1 MAPTPITKPLIVVF
15 RKVDDE
21 WTVYGFRVSRFGD
34 LRLIDE
40 DKRDMSHH
48 QVLWTI
54 RGLQDQ
60 VLQSVKQKTVQVDL
74 FEATWNKYVNGTY
87 STEFDGV
94 VQEESGAAAREEAS
108 APEMSWNSR
117 ANPDMD
123 TLATFMREMIKIN
136 QESNQSLMSNV
147 MQLVG
152 RKDTQRMVI
161 NKFDGSNE
169 DPKTWMTMFERACE
183 TNNWYGDDMRINNIK
198 SYLVSGSAADKWFQ
212 SRIVD
217 HDCQQADFTT
227 WKLAFFAAFTQN
239 RVQTA
244 NKALNWQ
251 YRSGPI
257 MEYFW
262 EKERL
267 LKIAFPD
274 IQSDTFISLMLCGL
288 PTHLQTI
295 ALAMDPS
302 DKTTLVQCMQRLP
315 ATAKP
320 LRSDDQKTRINSQSY
335 EQRPK
340 FPVRG
345 NDKDKKSS
353 KKEDKS
359 KQGRVNTVREIT
371 DLKDKPKKEIQ
382 ESDFVNAVITQH
394 PDYSALDILP
404 LSLNG
409 ITVNAMLDTGASMD
423 LVSASVVSQNQWETS
438 PDKKIAVSF
447 NNTPF
452 IIKESVQV
460 TISGSLDAV
469 VLPEIK
475 ITAFVC
481 QDLSF
486 DCILSNPTMKRLNI
500 VLGITQAERI
510 TSLMIEKDNLI
521 RNFEDVKRRFPGIL
535 ETKKLPKH
543 EVAFTV
549 KVDAAPV
556 QNKPR
561 RLSREKY
568 FWTQTKIEEWKK
580 KGFIVESTSPWAS
593 PIVVVPKSNTP
604 EEKDFRLCIDYRTIN
619 LLAPLD
625 PFPFPII
632 DDVIVSLG
640 GCNVFSK
647 IDLKDGF
654 HLLGLT
660 AESRK
665 YSAFVT
671 PFGQYEWT
679 RLPFGYKNSPQ
690 LFQRVMTRI
699 LGELL
704 QDRRVVCYI
713 DDILIGTK
721 SMQEN
726 QSLVFQVLERLD
738 LNGLTIN
745 YKKCSFCVPSV
756 EFLGRIIDGN
766 TRTTKEESV
775 QKVRNMKEPVNRH
788 TLMVFLGLV
797 GHFQHFLPNF
807 ASIARPLNNLK
818 KKDVEWNFDE
828 NCKIAFKTLV
838 DLITQNPILSLPD
851 WSLPFE
857 LVTDASNFGTGAI
870 LYQRDLSKPRKQQL
884 RVIGYYSYTFTAA
897 EVNYNTSEKECL
909 AVKKAVYYF
918 RSYLEGKQFSLF
930 TDHQALESLMKMTE
944 PKGRLCR
951 WQVDLMSYSFTINH
965 RAGKLL
971 QDADAISRLCLD
983 IPVVNPVNSVLQL
996 KDDGSISPTNETKT
1010 LILRRYHDDPDS
1022 GGHDGVQRTIY
1033 KIRNRFP
1040 SWNGLTQDI
1049 KEYIKN
1055 CQVCQM
1061 TKFRFK
1067 QKYDLM
1073 ILSNHSDKPFHTI
1086 HLDYGELQKKAE
1098 GVAKTKSFI
1107 VLVDEFT
1114 RMVFTKPIRENTRSL
1129 IEWLKTLPVFNSIKV
1144 IVSDNGPSFS
1154 SKAMEDFTRDN
1165 NIRHIFTA
1173 VYHPES
1179 NGLAERKIRDLKMY
1193 FDLYPNF
1200 KWGWKKCL
1208 ELATKHQNNSYHS
1221 GIGCSPLFKY
1231 TGQVPRLPADKEFGV
1246 NHDKIIETPF
1256 TEAKV
1261 KAKRIKVRDYVN
1273 SKRLNSP
1280 PDIKVGDEI
1289 IYQSGLDG
1297 RKPKVKGPSVIKRVI
1312 SKDSFPK
1319 TLIVEENG
1327 KDKAVSMKD
1336 ALPFYQRT
1344 SSSKICYL
1352 FVAVLCLITPDTE
1365 AVFAKESPI
1374 LWMKSSSSVIDTV
1387 INVNHTV
1394 IFQSICDVLKP
1405 SKLITASQ
1413 SNQLKYWCLHETSQA
1428 LLPLQQICSHKQ
1440 GHTLGK
1446 RTTELERPKREL
1458 LTTLVIGVFTILANT
1473 AVTWYFVAPNREALR
1488 DIERK
1493 FNILQNE
1500 NSRFEAHLRA
1510 LAKDLEVVVERLDH
1524 LEDKVDYLQ
1533 QTYPQVS
1540 ILITDVN
1547 TQIHHVKEVTTKLV
1561 RNWQSEALV
1570 PSVVFDFL
1578 VPAVPNKFGIFMS
1591 QLHQLPNNALLE
1603 EAKAQ
1608 SCSVDMDTKL
1618 LSLQYQ
1624 VPLRKNDTAIHEA
1637 LAFQI
1642 QMNFT
1647 DDTTHETMT
1656 CLMEYIGPKYV
1667 TTDFNCTR
1675 ILDVPANVIGKLQF
1689 LHDSSIECHET
1700 PTTQLVYWRKKL
1712 NTCIKAS
1719 EARFPSQLVMTLSGA
1734 FVYCFGHD
1742 VTIGKQKF
1750 KCPNYVFRLT
1760 LEQDFRIAGYHYSPR
1775 ILRMSYQNFSMS
1787 DHLRINEQIYP
1798 HSYLDPILA
1807 DLKRVE
1813 KELDSEFIYKW
1824 EDYLYHPSMY
1834 VVLSLGLVCLILV
1847 ILLYCC
1853 WKQIASN
1860 QTFVFRARNQERQ
1873 EKIAM
1878 DTLGKPEGGFIS
1890 E

>member
-1 MAPTPITKPLIVVF
+1 MTNNTSNF
-15 RKVDDE
+15 D
-21 WTVYGFRVSRFGD
+21 S
-34 LRLIDE
+34 
-40 DKRDMSHH
+40 
-48 QVLWTI
+48 
-54 RGLQDQ
+54 
-60 VLQSVKQKTVQVDL
+60 QSYRSYC
-74 FEATWNKYVNGTY
+74 FE
-87 STEFDGV
+87 V
-94 VQEESGAAAREEAS
+94 VQSDSAAARQATS
-108 APEMSWNSR
+108 APEFPLGS
-117 ANPDMD
+117 APDLN
-123 TLATFMREMIKIN
+123 TLSVFMREMIKLN
-136 QESNQSLMSNV
+136 QESNQSLLNNV
-147 MQLVG
+147 LQLVG
-152 RKDTQRMVI
+152 RKDTQRMNI

-183 TNNWYGDDMRINNIK
+183 TNNWLNDELCINNLK
-198 SYLVSGSAADKWFQ
+198 SYLVPGSAADKWFQ
-212 SRIVD
+212 SRIID
-217 HDCQQADFTT
+217 DDCQQENFES
-227 WKLAFFAAFTQN
+227 WKTAFFAAFTQN
-239 RVQTA
+239 RIQTA
-244 NKALNWQ
+244 QKALNWQ

-274 IQSDTFISLMLCGL
+274 IQHETFTSLMLCGL
-288 PTHLQTI
+288 PSQLQTM
-295 ALAMDPS
+295 ALAMDTS
-302 DKTTLVQCMQRLP
+302 DKNSLTQCMQRLP
-315 ATAKP
+315 AIA
-320 LRSDDQKTRINSQSY
+320 RQSRVDDQRTRFNSSQDQKSGK
-335 EQRPK
+335 QVLK
-340 FPVRG
+340 G
-345 NDKDKKSS
+345 NEKDKKFP
-353 KKEDKS
+353 KKDDRP
-359 KQGRVNTVREIT
+359 KQGRVNQVSEKTE
-371 DLKDKPKKEIQ
+371 LKDTIDKNPREL
-382 ESDFVNAVITQH
+382 DAVNAVISKHSEYET
-394 PDYSALDILP
+394 LDILP
-404 LSLNG
+404 LLFNG
-409 ITVNAMLDTGASMD
+409 RTVNAMLDTGSSMD
-423 LVSASVVSQNQWETS
+423 LISDLIVKQNQWKTKR
-438 PDKKIAVSF
+438 DDRVAVSF

-460 TISGSLDAV
+460 TITGSLDSV
-469 VLPEIK
+469 TLPETV

-481 QDLSF
+481 KDLSF

-500 VLGITQAERI
+500 CLGITQAERI
-510 TSLMIEKDNLI
+510 MSLMVQRDNLI
-521 RNFEDVKRRFPGIL
+521 KCLEDVQKRFPKLL
-535 ETKKLPKH
+535 ETEKTPKH
-543 EVAFTV
+543 EVSFNIEAN
-549 KVDAAPV
+549 AAPITC
-556 QNKPR
+556 KPR

-568 FWTQTKIEEWKK
+568 FWTQRKIEEWKQ

-593 PIVVVPKSNTP
+593 PIVVVPKPTDES
-604 EEKDFRLCIDYRTIN
+604 EEKEFRLCIDYRMIN
-619 LLAPLD
+619 LLATLD

-632 DDVIVSLG
+632 DDVIVSFG

-690 LFQRVMTRI
+690 LFQRTMTRI

-721 SMQEN
+721 SLEEN
-726 QSLVFQVLERLD
+726 QSLVFQVLQRLD

-775 QKVRNMKEPVNRH
+775 EKVRNMKEPVNRH

-828 NCKIAFKTLV
+828 NCKKAFKTLV
-838 DLITQNPILSLPD
+838 DLITRNPILSLPD

-884 RVIGYYSYTFTAA
+884 RVIGYHSYTFTAA
-897 EVNYNTSEKECL
+897 ELNYNTSEKECL
-909 AVKKAVYYF
+909 AVKKAIYYF

-983 IPVVNPVNSVLQL
+983 IPVVNPVNTVFQL
-996 KDDGSISPTNETKT
+996 KSDREVSPTTETKT

-1040 SWNGLTQDI
+1040 SWKGLTNDV

-1055 CQVCQM
+1055 CGVCQM
-1061 TKFRFK
+1061 AKFRFK
-1067 QKYDLM
+1067 QKFDLM
-1073 ILSNHSDKPFHTI
+1073 VLSNHSNQPFHTV
-1086 HLDYGELQKKAE
+1086 HLDYGEIQKKAE
-1098 GVAKTKSFI
+1098 GVATTKSFI
-1107 VLVDEFT
+1107 TLVDEFT
-1114 RMVFTKPIRENTRSL
+1114 RMIFTKPIRENTRSL

-1144 IVSDNGPSFS
+1144 IVSDNGPSFT

-1165 NIRHIFTA
+1165 DIRHIFTA

-1179 NGLAERKIRDLKMY
+1179 NGLAERKIRDLKAY

-1200 KWGWKKCL
+1200 KWEWKKCL
-1208 ELATKHQNNSYHS
+1208 ESATKHQNNSYHS

-1246 NHDKIIETPF
+1246 NHDKITETPF
-1256 TEAKV
+1256 TEAEV
-1261 KAKRIKVRDYVN
+1261 QAKRIKVRDYVN

-1280 PDIKVGDEI
+1280 SDIKVGDEI
-1289 IYQSGLDG
+1289 IYQSGLEG
-1297 RKPKVKGPSVIKRVI
+1297 KKPRVKGPSTIKKVI

-1319 TLIVEENG
+1319 TLIVDDNG

-1344 SSSKICYL
+1344 SSSKICHL
-1352 FVAVLCLITPDTE
+1352 FLAVLCLIIPYSE
-1365 AVFAKESPI
+1365 AVFAKESPV
-1374 LWMKSSSSVIDTV
+1374 LWMKSSSSVIDTA
-1387 INVNHTV
+1387 ININHTV
-1394 IFQSICDVLKP
+1394 VFQSMCDVFQS
-1405 SKLITASQ
+1405 SKLVTASQ
-1413 SNQLKYWCLHETSQA
+1413 SKQLKYWCLHETGQA
-1428 LLPLQQICSHKQ
+1428 LLPLQQICSHRQ
-1440 GHTLGK
+1440 RHALGK
-1446 RTTELERPKREL
+1446 RTTELGRPKREVVTFL
-1458 LTTLVIGVFTILANT
+1458 IIGVFTILTNT
-1473 AVTWYFVAPNREALR
+1473 AVTWYFVASNREALR

-1493 FNILQNE
+1493 FNIIQNE
-1500 NSRFEAHLRA
+1500 NSRFEAHLKD
-1510 LAKDLEVVVERLDH
+1510 LAKDLGVVTQRLDA

-1547 TQIHHVKEVTTKLV
+1547 VQIHHFKQVSSKLV
-1561 RNWQSEALV
+1561 RNWRSEALV
-1570 PSVVFDFL
+1570 PPIIFDFL
-1578 VPAVPNKFGIFMS
+1578 VPAVPNKFGVSMS
-1591 QLHQLPNNALLE
+1591 QLHQLPNNALLD

-1608 SCSVDMDTKL
+1608 SCSVDLDTKL

-1624 VPLRKNDTAIHEA
+1624 VPLRKNDTTIHEA

-1642 QMNFT
+1642 QKNFT

-1667 TTDFNCTR
+1667 TTDSNCTR

-1689 LHDSSIECHET
+1689 LHDPSTKCHET
-1700 PTTQLVYWRKKL
+1700 PSTQVVYWRKKP
-1712 NTCIKAS
+1712 NTCVKAS
-1719 EARFPSQLVMTLSGA
+1719 EARFSSQLVMTVSGA
-1734 FVYCFGHD
+1734 FIYCFGHH
-1742 VTIGKQKF
+1742 VTIAEQKF
-1750 KCPNYVFRLT
+1750 KCPNHVFRLT
-1760 LEQDFRIAGYHYSPR
+1760 LEQDFRVGGYHYSPK
-1775 ILRMSYQNFSMS
+1775 IQTMSYQNFSMS

-1798 HSYLDPILA
+1798 HSYSDPILA

-1813 KELDSEFIYKW
+1813 KELHSEFIYKW
-1824 EDYLYHPSMY
+1824 EDYFYHPSMY
-1834 VVLSLGLVCLILV
+1834 VVLSLGLVCLTLV

-1853 WKQIASN
+1853 WKHRSSN
-1860 QTFVFRARNQERQ
+1860 QTIIFKTRRTKRPTPREEIRMNNLE
-1873 EKIAM
+1873 EP
-1878 DTLGKPEGGFIS
+1878 GEEGGFIS